1 MNTESLTKSIK
12 LLESTIENLEKSKN
26 PKDGNIIER
35 ITNIQMELIER
46 RNQIINSFDRT
57 KELKSLLDKVLK
69 HEGFGYDTAS
79 QIFKESN
86 INNLLTYQYD
96 NGYYTLSNGEKI
108 SKDFRII
115 MYLYL
120 NA

>member
-1 MNTESLTKSIK
+1 MTVESLTKSIK
-12 LLESTIENLEKSKN
+12 LLDSTIENMNKSKN
-26 PKDGNIIER
+26 PKDCNIIER
-35 ITNIQMELIER
+35 LTKIQNELIER
-46 RNQIINSFDRT
+46 KNKIINSFDRT
-57 KELKSLLDKVLK
+57 KELKSLLDTALK
-69 HEGFGYDTAS
+69 LEGYGYDTAS

-86 INNLLTYQYD
+86 INNLLAYQFD
-96 NGYYTLSNGEKI
+96 NGFYTLSNGEKV